1 MAIQQQI
8 DSDIKTAML
17 SGDKTKAETLRN
29 VKSALL
35 NEAIA
40 TGARY
45 SGLSDEQVQKI
56 LAKESKKRQEA
67 ADLYIQGGSQE
78 RADAELAEK
87 AVIDGY
93 LPEQASEAD
102 TKAAVEAE
110 IAKLDNPTAADMG
123 KIIGAVRAQLGAGA
137 DGALIAKLVK
147 EQLNP

>member
-17 SGDKTKAETLRN
+17 AGDKTKTETLRT

-40 TGARY
+40 AGARE
-45 SGLSDEQVQKI
+45 SGLSDEQAQKI
-56 LAKESKKRQEA
+56 LAKEAKKRQEA
-67 ADLYIQGGSQE
+67 ADLYKQGGSPE
-78 RADAELAEK
+78 RAEAELAEK

-102 TKAAVEAE
+102 IKAAVEAE
-110 IAKLDNPTAADMG
+110 IGKLDNPGPQNMG
-123 KIIGAVRAQLGAGA
+123 QVIGAVRVQLGAGA
-137 DGALIAKLVK
+137 DGAVIARLVK
-147 EQLNP
+147 EALAK